1 MSFASQTKTRD
12 AYSEMHITPF
22 YLWLIEVGKIKVQRE
37 KKLNK
42 RKVKERKLNKV
53 KVKVLVLKEE
63 NKERQA

>member
-1 MSFASQTKTRD
+1 MSGNLIL
-12 AYSEMHITPF
+12 AY
-22 YLWLIEVGKIKVQRE
+22 YLWLIEVGKIKVQTE

>member
-1 MSFASQTKTRD
+1 MDVIRVTDKDERRILRD
-12 AYSEMHITPF
+12 AYNSI
-22 YLWLIEVGKIKVQRE
+22 LSVVNRSRKE